1 MLLNSK
7 HFYEK
12 LIFAKTYT
20 TCDLKK
26 TTLTRNQKKQI
37 MPPRQK
43 TQKPLNYTET
53 VAWNA
58 DENIEMYWE

>member
-12 LIFAKTYT
+12 LIFAKTYN

-26 TTLTRNQKKQI
+26 NLTRTQKMQS

-58 DENIEMYWE
+58 DANIEMY